1 MAISTAFGTALTGLK
16 AHQSAI
22 DVTSNNISNASNP
35 DYVRERTVFSSLNSV
50 NSIPGDI
57 GIGVEITS
65 IYRITNTFL
74 FNRFISTSANLANF
88 DTQEKYLK
96 EISTYFPDVTDNGLY
111 KDIEEFFNAWQ
122 TFASNPNDGAVK
134 VDLAS
139 KTQALADNI
148 KTLKGKLEDIQ
159 KSINDSLNSKLTEA
173 NNIIKQIA
181 NLNKEITAHE
191 ANNKSHAN
199 ELRDKRDALEKR
211 LKELLDVKI
220 YKSGISS
227 KDAQGEVTT
236 GYEKDYQIS
245 LGGYPLVDNSTYHPL
260 NIKSIIGNPLIT
272 VEKQDH
278 TAVNITFSVKGG
290 EIGALLNIR
299 GNEFN
304 KSGNPTNGVLGKLM
318 ASLDS
323 LANGIIRSVN
333 SIYSYSAQESV
344 YSTVNDKTISIPK
357 SLSDKTLDS
366 LYNMYHIFNTPV
378 TDGKITLSLYDAQG
392 NYNKDISID
401 VKKSDSI
408 DDVINNVN
416 NKISSEG
423 VELKLINGQLKFVNS
438 SDSSET
444 SKVLVKDDGHSLFR
458 AINQIEY
465 LPLNKINTTELP
477 LPLKNGNF
485 DIVVY
490 NDNGD
495 VIAKRNITVNMDSND
510 PRYSTIEGILAQ
522 INTPATDDN
531 NDNNL
536 NNDIDDYYQAS
547 FLNGKF
553 VLSRKS
559 DENTYIGLEKD
570 TADFGGAFGINKFFD
585 GTNASNIQL
594 RKEFQEDPSLIRA
607 SKTPNSGDNTIANS
621 VLQLQYEKISFY
633 VNDKIQNNTIYEF
646 YRGLTTDLANQT
658 QIVSSKKESTQ
669 TLLTSISNEYYG
681 LSGVNIDEE
690 LINLE
695 KFQRGYQANAKVIT
709 TINQMLDALFNI
721 KQ

>member
-148 KTLKGKLEDIQ
+148 KTLNGKLKEIQ